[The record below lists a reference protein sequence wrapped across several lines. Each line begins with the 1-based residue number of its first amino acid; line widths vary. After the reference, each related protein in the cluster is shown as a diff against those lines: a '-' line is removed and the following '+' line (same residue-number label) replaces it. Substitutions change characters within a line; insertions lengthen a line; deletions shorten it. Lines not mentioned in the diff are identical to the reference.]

1 MIPIPFENNWKEIVG
16 KVTITDS
23 YQKLTKFLMKEYKE
37 HTVFPEKEKIWTAF
51 EWTDFKDVKVVI
63 LGQDPYYR
71 VGQAHGLTFSVQPG
85 TKIPPSLRNI
95 YKELEN
101 DLGIPP
107 VEHGYLKSWAD
118 QGVFLL
124 NTVLTVREGEA
135 GSHRGKGWEEL
146 TDHVISCL
154 NQKNEAIVFILWGAE
169 ARKKRMLINEEKHF
183 ILTSVHPSPLSAYRG
198 FFGSSPFSKTN
209 KILKETGQT
218 EINWRLP
225 VKI

>member
-1 MIPIPFENNWKEIVG
+1 MAISLENNWRKIIEEA
-16 KVTITDS
+16 TAMDS
-23 YQKLTKFLMKEYKE
+23 YQKLRNFLKEEYKV
-37 HTVFPEKEKIWTAF
+37 HTIFPEKERIWTAF

-63 LGQDPYYR
+63 LGQDPYHG

-118 QGVFLL
+118 QGVLLL
-124 NTVLTVREGEA
+124 NTVLTVRKGEA

-146 TDHVISCL
+146 TDYVISSL
-154 NQKNEAIVFILWGAE
+154 NQKDKAIVFILWGAE
-169 ARKKRMLINEEKHF
+169 ARKKRLLINEEKHF
-183 ILTSVHPSPLSAYRG
+183 VLTSAHPSPLSAYRG
-198 FFGSSPFSKTN
+198 FFGSNPFTKTN
-209 KILKETGQT
+209 KILKKTGQK

-225 VKI
+225 EKV